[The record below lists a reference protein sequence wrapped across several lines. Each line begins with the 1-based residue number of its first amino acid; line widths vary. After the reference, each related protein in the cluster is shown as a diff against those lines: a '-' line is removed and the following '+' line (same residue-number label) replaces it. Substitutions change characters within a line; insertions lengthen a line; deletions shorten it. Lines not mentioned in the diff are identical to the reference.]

1 MTAAQR
7 PSPRGRTWPQ
17 RLIVIV
23 GCVVVMA
30 CLGAASVAGYIGLR
44 FGQIDRI
51 EDIDL
56 QAREAGEPA
65 NYLVVGTDSREGI
78 DASDPDAGVLLG
90 ASGCDCTDTIMVVRV
105 DPDEKE
111 AYLLS
116 FPRDLYLP
124 ISGTGE
130 SARINSAHAHGVQ
143 TLIDTIQDNFEIPI
157 HHYVEI
163 DFVGFE
169 KLVDAVGGVPMW
181 FDAPLRDL
189 GSALDVPND
198 GCQVLDGQQARRF
211 VRSRHL
217 EFQDVDGVW
226 RTADGTADL
235 GRITRQ
241 QVFVRRAISKA
252 VSKGLSNP
260 VVLNELVSAGV
271 ANVSLDEHLNAG
283 DLLAMGRAFA
293 SFDADQLIG
302 YSIPSEPRETS
313 SGDYGGELALMG
325 KAQTA
330 LNVFR
335 GLPPG
340 TLSPESID
348 VTVLNGTGVDG
359 QAGDAA
365 GALRQVG
372 FNVGEVASNDTEGIA
387 RTTILFGNFGE
398 TAARRLA
405 SHITGGAHLVYDPTI
420 GNGEDLQITLIT
432 GLDFTTVHGQPAPE
446 GSPDDRATTVSKPE
460 DSTSTTQPGETTTST
475 TVPTTTTTVI
485 GYSTGEPPE
494 GVDCG

>member
-1 MTAAQR
+1 MTAASRSR
-7 PSPRGRTWPQ
+7 PRLRTWPQ
-17 RLIVIV
+17 RLIVVV

-30 CLGAASVAGYIGLR
+30 CLGAASVASYIGLR

-51 EDIDL
+51 ADIDL

-78 DASDPDAGVLLG
+78 DASDPDAGVMLG
-90 ASGCDCTDTIMVVRV
+90 ANGCDCTDTIMVVRV

-181 FDAPLRDL
+181 FDAPVRDL
-189 GSALDVPND
+189 NSGLDVANP

-211 VRSRHL
+211 VRARHL
-217 EFQDVDGVW
+217 EYQGEDGEW
-226 RTADGTADL
+226 DDDQTADL

-260 VVLNELVSAGV
+260 VTLNELVSAGV
-271 ANVSLDEHLNAG
+271 ANVSLDEHLDAG
-283 DLLAMGRAFA
+283 DLLSMGSAFA
-293 SFDADQLIG
+293 RFDSDQLIG
-302 YSIPSEPRETS
+302 YSIPSEPRQTS
-313 SGDYGGELALMG
+313 AGKYGGELPLMG

-359 QAGDAA
+359 QAGDVA

-372 FNVGEVASNDTEGIA
+372 FNVEDVASNDTEGIE
-387 RTTILFGNFGE
+387 RTTILFGDGGE
-398 TAARRLA
+398 AAARRLA
-405 SHITGGAHLVYDPTI
+405 SHISGGAHLVYD
-420 GNGEDLQITLIT
+420 GSVGGGEDPEVILIT
-432 GLDFTTVHGQPAPE
+432 GLDLTTVHDQPAPD
-446 GSPDDRATTVSKPE
+446 GSPDDLATTVSMPAE
-460 DSTSTTQPGETTTST
+460 STTTTQPGDTTTST